1 MRPLNLIINA
11 FGPYA
16 SKVEIPFSDLGENG
30 IYLITGDTGAGKT
43 TIFDAISFALYGE
56 ASGEYRKDKAALRS
70 DFADKNNKTYV
81 ILEFMCHGE
90 IYKIKR
96 SPKTND
102 HNSEVE
108 LTLPN
113 GKVYTKEK
121 EANIEIENLIGLNK
135 KQFSQI
141 VMIAQGEFQKLLNA
155 KTEDRGEI
163 FRNIFST
170 QNLQIFQAK
179 LYDNFIKR
187 KELFED
193 LKNSLIQYSE
203 QILSADN
210 EKLATEISNLKN
222 SKNIYNTEELLEELK
237 NQIKKDETDKK
248 TLDKEKKS
256 IKKEL
261 EKLNQTFGN
270 AQNIE
275 NTRNDIQKLET
286 KIIPQLELGY
296 KIINDKFVQ
305 YENKKAQNEKL
316 AIEVAK
322 LEKDLSKYETL
333 QKLSQE
339 LDNTVKENDI
349 NNQNIEKLNNDLTKS
364 KIIQEK
370 LKKLL
375 QDFKTVET
383 DFEKEQNSKQKNIE
397 KIEKLSEINKQNNEL
412 ISENQNLKLL
422 QNNLKQLSKDWQE
435 KNQKY
440 SQIYTQFIE
449 EQAGILAKDL
459 IPNKPCPV
467 CGSTAHPNPAK
478 LINETITKD
487 YLEQLQ
493 KISDSAQNNLNQEAN
508 KITKLQGK
516 ISTLE
521 KTFES
526 NFTKLFNQKFSTDIS
541 KIINEELEKTQKIQN
556 EIEDRIKNLSKKIN
570 EKNNSEKE
578 LEKVEKSILQQEKDL
593 KSFDEIKNK
602 FSQIIGEK
610 SATLK
615 TIQKELE
622 YTDST
627 KAIQIFNEKK
637 LQYESFEK
645 EFKQIQTEK
654 EKANADLISQKETLK
669 TLQKQIKN
677 APKFCIEELKE
688 QIKALKENENNIQE
702 QTDILNSRFSTNNN
716 LKSRIT
722 TTIEDIQKTEK
733 ELQIF
738 KQLSD
743 TANGKL
749 NGTIKMTFEQ
759 YIQSAYFDMII
770 DEANK
775 RFLKM
780 TNYQYRLERKEE
792 KKGNAKV
799 GLDLNVFDYHTGK
812 FRSVSTLSGGESFK
826 AALSLALGLSDVVQ
840 NYSGGIKIEAMFV
853 DEGFGSLDEES
864 LEQAMNTLYDLTE
877 GNRIVGIISHVAELR
892 NRIDKKILIKRSL
905 NGSSIEIKQ

>member
-11 FGPYA
+11 FGPYV
-16 SKVEIPFSDLGENG
+16 SKVEIPFSELGENG

-70 DFADKNNKTYV
+70 DFADKKDKTYV
-81 ILEFMCHGE
+81 TLEFMCRGE

-96 SPKTND
+96 SPKTAD
-102 HNSEVE
+102 HNSDVE

-113 GKVYTKEK
+113 DKVYTKEK

-170 QNLQIFQAK
+170 QNLQIFQAR
-179 LYDNFIKR
+179 LYDNFNKR
-187 KELFED
+187 KGLFED

-203 QILSADN
+203 QILSANN
-210 EKLATEISNLKN
+210 EKLATEISNLKS
-222 SKNIYNTEELLEELK
+222 SKNIYNTDVLLEELK

-248 TLDKEKKS
+248 ALDKDKKS

-286 KIIPQLELGY
+286 EIIPQLELDY
-296 KIINDKFVQ
+296 KITNDKFTQ

-322 LEKDLSKYETL
+322 LEKDLSKYEKL
-333 QKLSQE
+333 QNLSQE
-339 LDNTVKENDI
+339 LDNTIKENDK
-349 NNQNIEKLNNDLTKS
+349 NNQNIEKINNELKEN
-364 KIIQEK
+364 KIHQEA

-375 QDFKTVET
+375 QSFKTVET
-383 DFEKEQNSKQKNIE
+383 DFGKEQNSKQKNNE
-397 KIEKLSEINKQNNEL
+397 KIEKLSEINKQNTEL
-412 ISENQNLKLL
+412 ISKNQNLKTL
-422 QNNLKQLSKDWQE
+422 QNNLQQLSKNWQE

-440 SQIYTQFIE
+440 SQMYTQFIE

-459 IPNKPCPV
+459 ISNKPCPV
-467 CGSTAHPNPAK
+467 CGSTTHPNPAK
-478 LINETITKD
+478 LQDETITKD
-487 YLEQLQ
+487 SLKQLQ
-493 KISDSAQNNLNQEAN
+493 KINDTAKNNLDQESG
-508 KITKLQGK
+508 KITKLQAE
-516 ISTLE
+516 ISALE
-521 KTFES
+521 KTLKS
-526 NFTKLFNQKFSTDIS
+526 NFTKLFNQEFSTNIS
-541 KIINEELEKTQKIQN
+541 KIINNELEKTQKLQN
-556 EIEDRIKNLSKKIN
+556 DINEKIKNLSQRIN
-570 EKNNSEKE
+570 DKNNSEKE
-578 LEKVEKSILQQEKDL
+578 LEKIEKSILQQEKDL
-593 KSFDEIKNK
+593 KDFDEIKNK
-602 FSQIIGEK
+602 YSKIIGEK
-610 SATLK
+610 SATIK
-615 TIQKELE
+615 TIQSELE
-622 YTDST
+622 YSDSK
-627 KAIQIFNEKK
+627 KAFQIFNEKK

-654 EKANADLISQKETLK
+654 EKANAELISKKETLK
-669 TLQKQIKN
+669 TLQNQIKN
-677 APKFCIEELKE
+677 AQKFCLEDLKE
-688 QIKALKENENNIQE
+688 QIKTLQNNENNIQ
-702 QTDILNSRFSTNNN
+702 QQIDILNSRFSTNNS

-722 TTIEDIQKTEK
+722 ITIEDVQKTEK

-877 GNRIVGIISHVAELR
+877 GNHIVGIISHVAELR

>member
-1 MRPLNLIINA
+1 M
-11 FGPYA
+11 
-16 SKVEIPFSDLGENG
+16 
-30 IYLITGDTGAGKT
+30 
-43 TIFDAISFALYGE
+43 
-56 ASGEYRKDKAALRS
+56 
-70 DFADKNNKTYV
+70 
-81 ILEFMCHGE
+81 
-90 IYKIKR
+90 
-96 SPKTND
+96 
-102 HNSEVE
+102 
-108 LTLPN
+108 
-113 GKVYTKEK
+113 
-121 EANIEIENLIGLNK
+121 
-135 KQFSQI
+135 
-141 VMIAQGEFQKLLNA
+141 
-155 KTEDRGEI
+155 
-163 FRNIFST
+163 
-170 QNLQIFQAK
+170 
-179 LYDNFIKR
+179 
-187 KELFED
+187 
-193 LKNSLIQYSE
+193 
-203 QILSADN
+203 
-210 EKLATEISNLKN
+210 
-222 SKNIYNTEELLEELK
+222 
-237 NQIKKDETDKK
+237 
-248 TLDKEKKS
+248 
-256 IKKEL
+256 
-261 EKLNQTFGN
+261 
-270 AQNIE
+270 
-275 NTRNDIQKLET
+275 
-286 KIIPQLELGY
+286 
-296 KIINDKFVQ
+296 
-305 YENKKAQNEKL
+305 
-316 AIEVAK
+316 
-322 LEKDLSKYETL
+322 
-333 QKLSQE
+333 
-339 LDNTVKENDI
+339 
-349 NNQNIEKLNNDLTKS
+349 
-364 KIIQEK
+364 
-370 LKKLL
+370 
-375 QDFKTVET
+375 
-383 DFEKEQNSKQKNIE
+383 
-397 KIEKLSEINKQNNEL
+397 
-412 ISENQNLKLL
+412 
-422 QNNLKQLSKDWQE
+422 
-435 KNQKY
+435 
-440 SQIYTQFIE
+440 
-449 EQAGILAKDL
+449 
-459 IPNKPCPV
+459 
-467 CGSTAHPNPAK
+467 
-478 LINETITKD
+478 
-487 YLEQLQ
+487 
-493 KISDSAQNNLNQEAN
+493 
-508 KITKLQGK
+508 
-516 ISTLE
+516 
-521 KTFES
+521 
-526 NFTKLFNQKFSTDIS
+526 
-541 KIINEELEKTQKIQN
+541 
-556 EIEDRIKNLSKKIN
+556 
-570 EKNNSEKE
+570 
-578 LEKVEKSILQQEKDL
+578 QQEKDL

-654 EKANADLISQKETLK
+654 EKANADLISKKETLK

-840 NYSGGIKIEAMFV
+840 NYSGGIKI
-853 DEGFGSLDEES
+853 DEES

>member
-16 SKVEIPFSDLGENG
+16 SKVKISFSDLGENG

-286 KIIPQLELGY
+286 KIIPQLELDY

-349 NNQNIEKLNNDLTKS
+349 NNQNMEKLNNDLTKS

-467 CGSTAHPNPAK
+467 CGSTTHPNPAK

-508 KITKLQGK
+508 KITKLQGE

-578 LEKVEKSILQQEKDL
+578 LEKVEKSISQQEKDL

-645 EFKQIQTEK
+645 EFKQIQTDK
-654 EKANADLISQKETLK
+654 EKANADLISKKETLK

>member
-1 MRPLNLIINA
+1 
-11 FGPYA
+11 
-16 SKVEIPFSDLGENG
+16 
-30 IYLITGDTGAGKT
+30 
-43 TIFDAISFALYGE
+43 
-56 ASGEYRKDKAALRS
+56 
-70 DFADKNNKTYV
+70 
-81 ILEFMCHGE
+81 MCHGE

-286 KIIPQLELGY
+286 EIIPQLELDY

-508 KITKLQGK
+508 KITKLQGE

-645 EFKQIQTEK
+645 EFKQIQTGK
-654 EKANADLISQKETLK
+654 EKANADLISKKETLK

>member
-16 SKVEIPFSDLGENG
+16 SKVEILFSDLGENG

-113 GKVYTKEK
+113 SKVYTKEK

-187 KELFED
+187 KELFDD

-286 KIIPQLELGY
+286 EIIPQLELDY

-508 KITKLQGK
+508 KITKLQGE

-622 YTDST
+622 YTDSS

-654 EKANADLISQKETLK
+654 EKANADLISKKETLK

>member
-170 QNLQIFQAK
+170 QNLQIFQSK

-286 KIIPQLELGY
+286 EIIPQLELDY

-508 KITKLQGK
+508 KITKLQGE

-654 EKANADLISQKETLK
+654 EKANADLISKKETLK
-669 TLQKQIKN
+669 TLQNQIKN

>member
-1 MRPLNLIINA
+1 M
-11 FGPYA
+11 
-16 SKVEIPFSDLGENG
+16 
-30 IYLITGDTGAGKT
+30 
-43 TIFDAISFALYGE
+43 
-56 ASGEYRKDKAALRS
+56 
-70 DFADKNNKTYV
+70 
-81 ILEFMCHGE
+81 
-90 IYKIKR
+90 
-96 SPKTND
+96 
-102 HNSEVE
+102 
-108 LTLPN
+108 
-113 GKVYTKEK
+113 
-121 EANIEIENLIGLNK
+121 
-135 KQFSQI
+135 
-141 VMIAQGEFQKLLNA
+141 
-155 KTEDRGEI
+155 
-163 FRNIFST
+163 
-170 QNLQIFQAK
+170 
-179 LYDNFIKR
+179 
-187 KELFED
+187 
-193 LKNSLIQYSE
+193 
-203 QILSADN
+203 
-210 EKLATEISNLKN
+210 
-222 SKNIYNTEELLEELK
+222 LEELK

-286 KIIPQLELGY
+286 KIIPQLELDY

-508 KITKLQGK
+508 KITKLQGE

-526 NFTKLFNQKFSTDIS
+526 NFTKLFNQKFSTGIS

-654 EKANADLISQKETLK
+654 EKANADLISKKETLK

-877 GNRIVGIISHVAELR
+877 GNRIVGIISHVVELR

>member
-1 MRPLNLIINA
+1 M
-11 FGPYA
+11 
-16 SKVEIPFSDLGENG
+16 
-30 IYLITGDTGAGKT
+30 
-43 TIFDAISFALYGE
+43 
-56 ASGEYRKDKAALRS
+56 
-70 DFADKNNKTYV
+70 
-81 ILEFMCHGE
+81 
-90 IYKIKR
+90 
-96 SPKTND
+96 
-102 HNSEVE
+102 
-108 LTLPN
+108 
-113 GKVYTKEK
+113 
-121 EANIEIENLIGLNK
+121 
-135 KQFSQI
+135 
-141 VMIAQGEFQKLLNA
+141 
-155 KTEDRGEI
+155 
-163 FRNIFST
+163 ST
-170 QNLQIFQAK
+170 
-179 LYDNFIKR
+179 
-187 KELFED
+187 
-193 LKNSLIQYSE
+193 
-203 QILSADN
+203 
-210 EKLATEISNLKN
+210 
-222 SKNIYNTEELLEELK
+222 
-237 NQIKKDETDKK
+237 
-248 TLDKEKKS
+248 
-256 IKKEL
+256 
-261 EKLNQTFGN
+261 
-270 AQNIE
+270 
-275 NTRNDIQKLET
+275 
-286 KIIPQLELGY
+286 
-296 KIINDKFVQ
+296 
-305 YENKKAQNEKL
+305 
-316 AIEVAK
+316 
-322 LEKDLSKYETL
+322 
-333 QKLSQE
+333 
-339 LDNTVKENDI
+339 
-349 NNQNIEKLNNDLTKS
+349 
-364 KIIQEK
+364 
-370 LKKLL
+370 
-375 QDFKTVET
+375 
-383 DFEKEQNSKQKNIE
+383 
-397 KIEKLSEINKQNNEL
+397 
-412 ISENQNLKLL
+412 
-422 QNNLKQLSKDWQE
+422 
-435 KNQKY
+435 
-440 SQIYTQFIE
+440 
-449 EQAGILAKDL
+449 
-459 IPNKPCPV
+459 
-467 CGSTAHPNPAK
+467 
-478 LINETITKD
+478 
-487 YLEQLQ
+487 
-493 KISDSAQNNLNQEAN
+493 
-508 KITKLQGK
+508 
-516 ISTLE
+516 
-521 KTFES
+521 
-526 NFTKLFNQKFSTDIS
+526 FNQKFSTDIS

>member
-16 SKVEIPFSDLGENG
+16 SKVEISFSDLGENG

-81 ILEFMCHGE
+81 ILEFICHGE

-237 NQIKKDETDKK
+237 KQIKKDETDKK

-256 IKKEL
+256 IKREL

-286 KIIPQLELGY
+286 EIIPQLELDY

-305 YENKKAQNEKL
+305 CENKKAQNEKL

-508 KITKLQGK
+508 KITKLQGEF
-516 ISTLE
+516 STLE

-637 LQYESFEK
+637 LQYETFEK

-654 EKANADLISQKETLK
+654 EKANADLISKKETLK

>member
-16 SKVEIPFSDLGENG
+16 SKAEIPFSDLGENG

-286 KIIPQLELGY
+286 KIIPQLELNY

-339 LDNTVKENDI
+339 LDNKVKENDI

-508 KITKLQGK
+508 KITKLQGE

-570 EKNNSEKE
+570 EKYNSEKE

-654 EKANADLISQKETLK
+654 EKANADLISKKETLK

-688 QIKALKENENNIQE
+688 QIKVLKENENNIQE